1 MRLSSASKAKFR
13 EQRNQWTSHEEQIQ
27 KMKDSLMGESVL
39 DLDLMT

>member
-1 MRLSSASKAKFR
+1 MPLQCFQAKLR